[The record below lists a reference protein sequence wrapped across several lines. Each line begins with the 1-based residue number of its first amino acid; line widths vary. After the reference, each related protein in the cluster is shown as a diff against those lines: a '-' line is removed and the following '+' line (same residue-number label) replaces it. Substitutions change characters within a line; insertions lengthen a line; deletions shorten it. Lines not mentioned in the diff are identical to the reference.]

1 MGGQGRAGQG
11 RAVSKPTGECNPYVG
26 LPSGCD
32 FASGFYRY
40 ILAVPAPHVQV
51 PPSEAQR
58 RVQPLSA
65 AIALLMTHAAPHAQQ
80 SVRSRTIRPR
90 RNTPTTTATTAA
102 AARPS
107 SPPIAPVAAVVAEC
121 PLSLSPQTP
130 TAMAASD
137 TLGAVDLVRTSSQNS
152 HASHASNSRSRG
164 AQRVRPL
171 KRASNTS
178 LGRTPSPAADDKSLT
193 SFPSLSPTPDSS
205 PVQSRVNGWF
215 RNALGHGE
223 PDDRQ
228 ADNIPRSSPDT
239 VKAASPPPEQ
249 SKPPAAASTVRK
261 VTKST
266 QEIVGSLVAASG
278 SRRGRTALFDDTPP
292 EATKVPGNVH
302 YATDQNIQDMIDQT
316 GAVTLVR
323 QTAGDLAQRDAQI
336 TALRRRAEE
345 RERIL
350 RKMLQECEVSHM
362 DIENRLRELE
372 KTRTRED
379 SGAALAGP
387 KKRDS
392 ESHLPGM
399 HPDDPMELRLA
410 RAMEDEIAEQPD
422 ALGFD
427 SASDAR
433 ELDGASISSVSEVPR
448 ETGRG
453 NWKNLFFSG
462 ASRKSSRAP
471 SVASLIDRDAESMSA
486 QTTSRASSGAKTTRK
501 PLSNTLFVPPSA
513 ENGAVPTLRRLQS
526 QDHIQ
531 SDQSSRRS
539 SGSIMNWTLKMV
551 AGNNQSVR
559 GSDKT
564 SAVRGRKSATSD
576 PANRTPSID
585 SNRTTMS
592 TKSGQAAAQRRASR
606 ALGPNGTIKNVSG
619 EASAP
624 QPPGRGLSNLGPVEM
639 DRILPEDSRPPTLV
653 QNHNRFVTSSEYLT
667 DRFGFIYDQ
676 RRKKRQSEAAAA
688 LAKQKR
694 SSNVESLGDHR
705 SALHNMGLEDGE
717 DENTFQSTQSN
728 GSPSPSRPDSSGSEE
743 PQNKVTT
750 KTWAD
755 YLKLATHPTEL
766 LSHTPATGPI
776 TTIESAE
783 AEILAPKLS
792 SVVVAKRGSMPS
804 VSANPEPSPS
814 RTVSAKG
821 EFSISTPSGPTSPIS
836 PLPPQVDPVKA
847 LLEQLTELHDNLQKE
862 KTIRWNEFLR
872 KVRAERKRQGEA
884 VSASD
889 GRGKGLVDMP
899 ESQLTDGEI
908 VGVAGLGIKGKVGRA
923 KWQEF
928 RRLVLGGIPVTYR
941 AKIWAECSGAS
952 ALRIPGYYEDLVNNG
967 EDNPSIV
974 TQIQMDITR
983 TLTDNIF
990 FRKGPGVHK
999 LNEVLLAYS
1008 RRNPEVGYCQGM
1020 NLITACLLLI
1030 MPTAEDAFWVLAS
1043 MIENILPQN
1052 YYDQHLLTSRAD
1064 QSVLREY
1071 VAALLPK
1078 LSAHLE
1084 ILEIELE
1091 ALTFQWFLSVFTDC
1105 LSAEALYRVWDVVLC
1120 MQDGSTF
1127 LFQVALA
1134 LLKLNERQ
1142 LLQCDTP
1149 AAIYHYI
1156 NHQMTNHAISI
1167 DGLIQAS
1174 DALNKEIKRKDVEER
1189 RARAVAR
1196 EQDLM
1201 RQREEARL
1209 ERARKRATVII
1220 DESSQ
1225 QHEEVH
1231 PNHAPSVSASMDA
1244 ELSMQTSPMRTPLS
1258 SATRRSEEEEDAELL
1273 NQSLESLAART
1284 PMPIEEE
1291 SLWRG

>member
-1 MGGQGRAGQG
+1 
-11 RAVSKPTGECNPYVG
+11 
-26 LPSGCD
+26 
-32 FASGFYRY
+32 
-40 ILAVPAPHVQV
+40 
-51 PPSEAQR
+51 
-58 RVQPLSA
+58 
-65 AIALLMTHAAPHAQQ
+65 
-80 SVRSRTIRPR
+80 
-90 RNTPTTTATTAA
+90 
-102 AARPS
+102 
-107 SPPIAPVAAVVAEC
+107 
-121 PLSLSPQTP
+121 
-130 TAMAASD
+130 MAASE
-137 TLGAVDLVRTSSQNS
+137 TLGAVDLVRSSSQSS
-152 HASHASNSRSRG
+152 HISNGRRTG
-164 AQRVRPL
+164 TVRVRPL

-215 RNALGHGE
+215 RSAVGAGE
-223 PDDRQ
+223 PSDKQPED
-228 ADNIPRSSPDT
+228 IPRSAPDT
-239 VKAASPPPEQ
+239 IKTVSPPPEPN
-249 SKPPAAASTVRK
+249 KNTGPASTVRK

-266 QEIVGSLVAASG
+266 QQIVGSLVERSI
-278 SRRGRTALFDDTPP
+278 SVRDRSALFDDTPP
-292 EATKVPGNVH
+292 EASKVAGNVH
-302 YATDQNIQDMIDQT
+302 LSSDQNIQDMVEQT
-316 GAVTLVR
+316 GAVALVR
-323 QTAGDLAQRDAQI
+323 QMAGDLAQRDAQI

-350 RKMLQECEVSHM
+350 RKMLQECEVSNM

-372 KTRTRED
+372 RGRGRAQTQN
-379 SGAALAGP
+379 GLAGAR
-387 KKRDS
+387 KRDS
-392 ESHLPGM
+392 EVNLPGL
-399 HPDDPMELRLA
+399 HPDDPMDQRIA
-410 RAMEDEIAEQPD
+410 RALEDEITEHPD

-427 SASDAR
+427 SGDNGR
-433 ELDGASISSVSEVPR
+433 ELDGASIDSVSEAPK
-448 ETGRG
+448 ELGRG
-453 NWKNLFFSG
+453 NWRSLLFSG
-462 ASRKSSRAP
+462 TSRKSSRAP
-471 SVASLIDRDAESMSA
+471 SVASMIDRDAESMSA
-486 QTTSRASSGAKTTRK
+486 QTRSRASSGAKPSRK
-501 PLSNTLFVPPSA
+501 PISNNLFIPPGT
-513 ENGAVPTLRRLQS
+513 EQGAVPTLRRLQS

-551 AGNNQSVR
+551 AGNSQGN
-559 GSDKT
+559 
-564 SAVRGRKSATSD
+564 AVRGRKSVTSD
-576 PANRTPSID
+576 SVDRTASID
-585 SNRTTMS
+585 SARTTQS
-592 TKSGQAAAQRRASR
+592 TKSGQTAAQRRAGR
-606 ALGPNGTIKNVSG
+606 VLGPNGTIKSITG
-619 EASAP
+619 ENPKSAAAITPSP
-624 QPPGRGLSNLGPVEM
+624 QPPVRGSSNLGPVEM

-653 QNHNRFVTSSEYLT
+653 QNHNRFTTNNEYLT

-688 LAKQKR
+688 LTKQKR
-694 SSNVESLGDHR
+694 SSNVESLGHHR
-705 SALHNMGLEDGE
+705 SALHELGLEDDG
-717 DENTFQSTQSN
+717 DENALQPTRTN
-728 GSPSPSRPDSSGSEE
+728 DSPSPSRPASSGSEE
-743 PQNKVTT
+743 QLNKAPT
-750 KTWAD
+750 KRWAD

-776 TTIESAE
+776 TTVDSAE

-792 SVVVAKRGSMPS
+792 QVVVAKRGSMPS
-804 VSANPEPSPS
+804 VSTNPEPSPS
-814 RTVSAKG
+814 RTVSARG
-821 EFSISTPSGPTSPIS
+821 EFSISAPSGPTSPIS
-836 PLPPQVDPVKA
+836 PFPPQPQADPVKA

-862 KTIRWNEFLR
+862 KTVKWNEFLR

-884 VSASD
+884 VGAGE
-889 GRGKGLVDMP
+889 GRGKGLEMP

-908 VGVAGLGIKGKVGRA
+908 VGVAGLGNKGKVGRA

-952 ALRIPGYYEDLVNNG
+952 ALRIPGYYEDLINNG
-967 EDNPSIV
+967 EDNQSIFA
-974 TQIQMDITR
+974 QIQMDITR

-1030 MPTAEDAFWVLAS
+1030 MPTAEDAFWVLAT

-1071 VAALLPK
+1071 VVELLPK
-1078 LSAHLE
+1078 LSNHLE
-1084 ILEIELE
+1084 LLEIELE

-1105 LSAEALYRVWDVVLC
+1105 LSAEALYRVWDIVLC

-1134 LLKLNERQ
+1134 LLKLNEKQ

-1174 DALNKEIKRKDVEER
+1174 DALNKEVKRKDVEER
-1189 RARAVAR
+1189 RARAVAH
-1196 EQDLM
+1196 EQELM
-1201 RQREEARL
+1201 RQREEARQ
-1209 ERARKRATVII
+1209 ERARRHASKRSG
-1220 DESSQ
+1220 ESAREQ
-1225 QHEEVH
+1225 EEVTASE
-1231 PNHAPSVSASMDA
+1231 APSVSASLDA
-1244 ELSMQTSPMRTPLS
+1244 ELSLQTSPMRTPLS
-1258 SATRRSEEEEDAELL
+1258 SATRRSEEEEEADLL
-1273 NQSLESLAART
+1273 NQSLENLTART

-1291 SLWRG
+1291 SLWRA